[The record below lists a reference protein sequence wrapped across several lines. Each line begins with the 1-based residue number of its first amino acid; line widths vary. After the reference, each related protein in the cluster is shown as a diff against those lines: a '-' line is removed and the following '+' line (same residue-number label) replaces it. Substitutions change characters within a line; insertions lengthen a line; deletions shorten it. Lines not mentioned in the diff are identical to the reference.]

1 MDTRSVNDASSVA
14 GSETSKM
21 KLQLPASCDPPQPG
35 APVKQLVWIVRSF
48 LILLLPPYCPL
59 TIVPRSLAAPAT
71 WAVPW

>member
-35 APVKQLVWIVRSF
+35 APVKQLVWIVRS
-48 LILLLPPYCPL
+48 LLSPFP
-59 TIVPRSLAAPAT
+59 
-71 WAVPW
+71 